1 MSILLV
7 FLIFILIPV
16 LSVLWITRD
25 HFSLGRHF
33 LRRGLRVGVPI
44 IYRMVESSTRPDPEA
59 WDVHPAPR
67 GDFYYYLMSKYWRI
81 EKVQADGW
89 IVAVTPLMEHHYLRW
104 DDPNLR
110 KANFLERL
118 RYAARFPSLP

>member
-1 MSILLV
+1 MPLWLSLFLVLGLVVILLERGYP
-7 FLIFILIPV
+7 LM
-16 LSVLWITRD
+16 R
-25 HFSLGRHF
+25 RHIS
-33 LRRGLRVGVPI
+33 RRNLYPGVPI

-67 GDFYYYLMSKYWRI
+67 GDFYYYLMSKYWRV
-81 EKVQADGW
+81 EKVQTDGW

-118 RYAARFPSLP
+118 RYAARFPRLP